1 MSLSILHANM
11 CLHKIA
17 MFMPRHS
24 WVSSQSVNL
33 IWMTGVIELGEINL
47 RPDTGELGREVMQGN
62 VYIGDQPICDD
73 GWGTEE
79 ARVACR

>member
-1 MSLSILHANM
+1 MVQLKFWGIFSERE
-11 CLHKIA
+11 
-17 MFMPRHS
+17 FY
-24 WVSSQSVNL
+24 
-33 IWMTGVIELGEINL
+33 IWMNRVIELGEINL

-62 VYIGDQPICDD
+62 VYIGDQPVCDD

>member
-11 CLHKIA
+11 CPHKIA
-17 MFMPRHS
+17 MFMLRHS

-33 IWMTGVIELGEINL
+33 IWMTRIIELGEINL
-47 RPDTGELGREVMQGN
+47 RPDTGELGGELMQGN
-62 VYIGDQPICDD
+62 VYIGDRPICDD
-73 GWGTEE
+73 HWGVQE